1 MDSSK
6 TDVSSNP
13 PDDRKVKRPRKR
25 LQNLYGQSMG
35 RKGTQTR
42 ERLIR
47 ATVDLLEKR
56 SLRDVSVSDIA
67 TLAGTSSSSFYI
79 YFADVTAAALA
90 AAEGV
95 EQITPQI
102 EAILAQ
108 PWTRG
113 EAQDKAIALL
123 EAYVNFSSQHHAI
136 LRIRNLSADEGDKRF
151 EEVRHRAVSR
161 IHDLLE
167 LRIAALGNG
176 LEPSA
181 GASAGLALMERIAAI
196 ARLPLRRHHSRK
208 SLIVAAAF
216 LIANAM
222 TAR

>member
-1 MDSSK
+1 MDSGKIDASADSAK
-6 TDVSSNP
+6 RP
-13 PDDRKVKRPRKR
+13 KVKAPRKR
-25 LQNLYGQSMG
+25 AQNLYGQAMG

-42 ERLIR
+42 ERLLR
-47 ATVDLLEKR
+47 ATLELLEKR

-79 YFADVTAAALA
+79 YFADVSAAALA

-95 EQITPQI
+95 EQITPEI
-102 EAILAQ
+102 EELLRA
-108 PWTRG
+108 PWTAR
-113 EAQDKAIALL
+113 EAQDKAVALL
-123 EAYVNFSSQHHAI
+123 EAYVNFASRHHAI
-136 LRIRNLSADEGDKRF
+136 LRVRNLSADEGDKRF

-167 LRIAALGNG
+167 AKIASLRNG

-181 GASAGLALMERIAAI
+181 GASAVLALMERIAAI

-208 SLIVAAAF
+208 SLIVAAGF
-216 LIANAM
+216 LIASAM
-222 TAR
+222 TSG